1 MKKVMILGAG
11 RGQIPIM
18 EICRK
23 YGWYIIAVSPKGDYP
38 GLQVADK
45 VCFLNV
51 TDKDAVLRAAITEN
65 IQAILT
71 DQLDVAVQTAAYV
84 AETMELPGITL
95 DVALKFTNKC
105 IMREEARNIGI
116 NVPQSITVTCLEDVL
131 TIMKHDN
138 SFEFPLMMKP
148 VDSAASRGVYKV
160 NNINDIIAKF
170 DDSKA
175 ASRTGAVI
183 LEQYI
188 EGKEYVVEAF
198 TRDYEV
204 TNLVVGHRDY
214 FQVPGT
220 FIPNATVFVDAFTA
234 DSALEMRLKAINKK
248 LVEGFGLKFGI
259 THGEYIYNEK
269 EDKIYLVEIAARGG
283 GVFISSDLI
292 PAASG
297 VDANDLLVREALGIE
312 ERNEINLQTGASAYF
327 CYLTPKG
334 IVSRLKGIEDVH
346 KMSNVIKA
354 YFDNIYPGMVT
365 DDIVNKS
372 SRKGP
377 ILVKGRT
384 KADCYAT
391 IECVKSVLDIEVTE
405 QNQTYSVIW
414 H

>member
-23 YGWYIIAVSPKGDYP
+23 YGWYIITVSPKGDYP

-45 VCFLNV
+45 VYFLNV
-51 TDKDAVLRAAITEN
+51 IDKDAVLRAAITEN

-71 DQLDVAVQTAAYV
+71 DQLDVAVQTVAYV
-84 AETMELPGITL
+84 AEKMGLPGITL

-116 NVPQSITVTCLEDVL
+116 NVPQSITVACLEDL
-131 TIMKHDN
+131 LSIMNHGN

-148 VDSAASRGVYKV
+148 VDSDASRGVYKV

-170 DDSKA
+170 ADSKA
-175 ASRTGAVI
+175 ASGAGAVI
-183 LEQYI
+183 LEQYV
-188 EGKEYVVEAF
+188 EGKEYVVDAF
-198 TRDYEV
+198 TRDFEV

-214 FQVPGT
+214 FRVPDT
-220 FIPNATVFVDAFTA
+220 FIPNATVFVDALSA
-234 DSALEMRLKAINKK
+234 DSALEMRLKAINKQ

-334 IVSRLKGIEDVH
+334 IVSRLKGIDDVH
-346 KMSNVIKA
+346 KMTNVIKA